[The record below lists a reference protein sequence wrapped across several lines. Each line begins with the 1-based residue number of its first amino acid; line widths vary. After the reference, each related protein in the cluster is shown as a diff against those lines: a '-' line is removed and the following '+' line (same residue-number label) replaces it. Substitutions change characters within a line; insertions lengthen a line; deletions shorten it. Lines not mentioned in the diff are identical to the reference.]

1 MQASGRSDG
10 SSQVDEDTLSRTPG
24 SSRKAPA
31 RREINA
37 RTRDPDGDEDDD
49 GPVLIL
55 LFYPPLAWLG
65 GHQQNS
71 NKLGNPLF
79 GANSVELT

>member
-31 RREINA
+31 WREINA
-37 RTRDPDGDEDDD
+37 RTRDPDGDEDDVGTHVD
-49 GPVLIL
+49 SPILSPPGMAWGP
-55 LFYPPLAWLG
+55 PT
-65 GHQQNS
+65 
-71 NKLGNPLF
+71 K
-79 GANSVELT
+79 